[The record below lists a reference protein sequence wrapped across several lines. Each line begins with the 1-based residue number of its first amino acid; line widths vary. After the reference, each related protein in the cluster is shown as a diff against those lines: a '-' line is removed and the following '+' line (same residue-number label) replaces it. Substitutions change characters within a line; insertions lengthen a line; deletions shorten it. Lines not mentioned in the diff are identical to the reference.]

1 MTLTNPP
8 PIITQLSTQLQACA
22 AWSSASLSTNVWYP
36 DAPEDTAG
44 PYVVLGFGR
53 QTFTKYAEGAAPVR
67 SGELFFTI
75 WKADTVGNLETLAQS
90 IIAQVMT
97 QDTGIPFRDADG
109 MTATELGNARTAS
122 GETLLGVS
130 GTLNHGLTP

>member
-1 MTLTNPP
+1 MSLTNAP
-8 PIITQLSTQLQACA
+8 PIITQLSTQLQACSS
-22 AWSSASLSTNVWYP
+22 WSGASLSTNVWYP
-36 DAPEDTAG
+36 EAPEGTAG

-75 WKADTVGNLETLAQS
+75 WKADTIGNLETLAQS
-90 IIAQVMT
+90 LIAELMT
-97 QDTGIPFRDADG
+97 ADTGIPFRDGDG
-109 MTATELGNARTAS
+109 MTATDLGNARIAA

-130 GTLNHGLTP
+130 ATLTHGLTP